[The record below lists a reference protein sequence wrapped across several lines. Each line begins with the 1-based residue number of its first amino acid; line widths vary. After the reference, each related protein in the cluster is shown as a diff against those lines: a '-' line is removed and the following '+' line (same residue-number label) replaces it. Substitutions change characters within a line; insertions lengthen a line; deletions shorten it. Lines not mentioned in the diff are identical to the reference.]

1 MGYNLLNKY
10 KMKASFE
17 ESRNVQQ
24 TVGLTGQVNN
34 QVQTVDTIVS
44 EAVNQPSA
52 EEQAKAERME
62 LLWGLRIK
70 SDTMVELEQYVLSV
84 DGVGFF
90 AQDDVHGLKSKQK
103 AGKTSVLKVCSAAL
117 MSEQVMRVKSEMD
130 SPVVLWLDTEQKPA
144 DVKAIVDDVKLLS
157 GVSDD
162 YLDEH
167 FFLFPLR
174 KMNYETLLGD
184 TRMLIERV
192 HPQVVLVDGV
202 VDYVASF
209 NDEVLS
215 RQLIHELMM
224 LAQEH
229 HCAIVCVLHENK
241 ASDDEN
247 MRGHLGTVL
256 AQKAGT
262 VLQCHKSKQG
272 IISVSCPDSRHGAM
286 PEWSICYD
294 AEGRLHDA
302 DEQHRLEV
310 ERERMS
316 KKERQQLEKEQ
327 REKDRVDMMLT
338 AVRESGGC
346 ISRKELTE
354 RLVDLFGV
362 KRPTVATFITSQLGK
377 TLVQTEDGIEVHPY
391 LE

>member
-1 MGYNLLNKY
+1 M
-10 KMKASFE
+10 E
-17 ESRNVQQ
+17 EIYSNVQQ
-24 TVGLTGQVNN
+24 AESLTGQVNS
-34 QVQTVDTIVS
+34 QAKVDNIVS

-52 EEQAKAERME
+52 DEKEKAERLE

-70 SDTMVELEQYVLSV
+70 TDTVVAPERYALSV

-90 AQDDVHGLKSKQK
+90 AQDDLHGLKSKQK
-103 AGKTSVLKVCSAAL
+103 AGKTTVLKVCSAAL
-117 MSEQVMRVKSEMD
+117 MSGQAMRVKSEMEH
-130 SPVVLWLDTEQKPA
+130 PVVLWLDTEQKPA

-167 FFLFPLR
+167 LFLFPLR

-192 HPQVVLVDGV
+192 HPQVVLIDGV

-229 HCAIVCVLHENK
+229 HCALVCVLHENK

-272 IISVSCPDSRHGAM
+272 IITVSCPDSRHGAM

-294 AEGRLHDA
+294 AQGHMHDA
-302 DEQHRLEV
+302 DEMHRQEV
-310 ERERMS
+310 EREKMS

-327 REKDRVDMMLT
+327 REKERVDMALT
-338 AVRESGGC
+338 AVRDAGGC

-354 RLVDLFGV
+354 KLIDLFGV
-362 KRPTVATFITSQLGK
+362 KRPTVATFITGQLGK

-391 LE
+391 LS

>member
-1 MGYNLLNKY
+1 ME
-10 KMKASFE
+10 ASFE

-24 TVGLTGQVNN
+24 TEGLTGQVNN
-34 QVQTVDTIVS
+34 QVQTVDDIVN

-52 EEQAKAERME
+52 DEQEKAETME

-70 SDTMVELEQYVLSV
+70 SDTMVEPEHYVLSV

-103 AGKTSVLKVCSAAL
+103 AGKTTVLKVCSAAL
-117 MSEQVMRVKSEMD
+117 MSEQVMRVKSEMEH
-130 SPVVLWLDTEQKPA
+130 PVVLWLDTEQKLA

-162 YLDEH
+162 YLDAH
-167 FFLFPLR
+167 LFLFPLR
-174 KMNYETLLGD
+174 KMNYETLLND
-184 TRMLIERV
+184 TRLLMERV
-192 HPQVVLVDGV
+192 HPQVMLVDGV

-215 RQLIHELMM
+215 RQLMHDLMM

-272 IISVSCPDSRHGAM
+272 IINVSCPDSRHGAM

-294 AEGRLHDA
+294 AEGHLHDA

-310 ERERMS
+310 EKERISKRERQ
-316 KKERQQLEKEQ
+316 RQEKEQ
-327 REKDRVDMMLT
+327 REKERVDMTLT
-338 AVRESGGC
+338 AIRECGGC

-354 RLVDLFGV
+354 KLIDLFGV
-362 KRPTVATFITSQLGK
+362 KRCTVATFITGQLGK

-391 LE
+391 LT

>member
-1 MGYNLLNKY
+1 M
-10 KMKASFE
+10 
-17 ESRNVQQ
+17 
-24 TVGLTGQVNN
+24 
-34 QVQTVDTIVS
+34 
-44 EAVNQPSA
+44 
-52 EEQAKAERME
+52 
-62 LLWGLRIK
+62 
-70 SDTMVELEQYVLSV
+70 
-84 DGVGFF
+84 
-90 AQDDVHGLKSKQK
+90 
-103 AGKTSVLKVCSAAL
+103 LKVCSAAL
-117 MSEQVMRVKSEMD
+117 MSGQAMRVKSEMEH
-130 SPVVLWLDTEQKPA
+130 PVVFWLDTEQKPA

-167 FFLFPLR
+167 LFLFPLR

-192 HPQVVLVDGV
+192 HPQVVLIDGV

-272 IISVSCPDSRHGAM
+272 IITVSCPDSRHGAM

-294 AEGRLHDA
+294 AQGHMHDA
-302 DEQHRLEV
+302 DEMHRQEV
-310 ERERMS
+310 EREKMS

-327 REKDRVDMMLT
+327 REKERVDMALT
-338 AVRESGGC
+338 AVRDAGGC

-354 RLVDLFGV
+354 KLIDLFGV
-362 KRPTVATFITSQLGK
+362 KRPTVATFITGQLGK

-391 LE
+391 LS

>member
-1 MGYNLLNKY
+1 MY
-10 KMKASFE
+10 KNFFKE
-17 ESRNVQQ
+17 NRNVQQ
-24 TVGLTGQVNN
+24 TEVLTGQVNS
-34 QVQTVDTIVS
+34 QVQMVDNIVS

-52 EEQAKAERME
+52 DEQAKAERME

-70 SDTMVELEQYVLSV
+70 SDTVVEPEQYVLSV

-103 AGKTSVLKVCSAAL
+103 AGKTTVLKVCSAAL

-130 SPVVLWLDTEQKPA
+130 HPVVLWLDTEQKPA
-144 DVKAIVDDVKLLS
+144 DVKAIVDDVKQLS

-167 FFLFPLR
+167 LFLFPLR
-174 KMNYETLLGD
+174 KMNYETLLND
-184 TRMLIERV
+184 TRLLIEQV
-192 HPQVVLVDGV
+192 QPQVMLVDGV

-215 RQLIHELMM
+215 RQLIHDLMM

-272 IISVSCPDSRHGAM
+272 IITVSCPDSRHGAM

-302 DEQHRLEV
+302 NEQHRLEV
-310 ERERMS
+310 EKERMN

-327 REKDRVDMMLT
+327 REKERVNMALT
-338 AVRESGGC
+338 AIHERGGC

-354 RLVDLFGV
+354 QLIDLFGV
-362 KRPTVATFITSQLGK
+362 KRPTVATFISSQLGK
-377 TLVQTEDGIEVHPY
+377 TLVQTEDGIEAHPY
-391 LE
+391 LT

>member
-1 MGYNLLNKY
+1 MGNTSE
-10 KMKASFE
+10 MVRSI
-17 ESRNVQQ
+17 
-24 TVGLTGQVNN
+24 
-34 QVQTVDTIVS
+34 VDKV
-44 EAVNQPSA
+44 VNQPSA
-52 EEQAKAERME
+52 EEQQKAERLE
-62 LLWGLRIK
+62 QLWCLRIK
-70 SDTMVELEQYVLSV
+70 TDTVVEPEQYALSV

-103 AGKTSVLKVCSAAL
+103 AGKTSVLKVCSSAL
-117 MSEQVMRVKSEMD
+117 MRSEPVMRVKSEMEQ
-130 SPVVLWLDTEQKPA
+130 PVVLWLDTEQKPA
-144 DVKAIVDDVKLLS
+144 DVKAIVEDVKQLS

-174 KMNYETLLGD
+174 KMTYETLLGD
-184 TRMLIERV
+184 TRLLMEKI

-202 VDYVASF
+202 VEYVASF

-215 RQLIHELMM
+215 RQLIHDLMM

-229 HCAIVCVLHENK
+229 HCSIVCVLHENK
-241 ASDDEN
+241 ASNDEN
-247 MRGHLGTVL
+247 MRGHLGTIL

-272 IISVSCPDSRHGAM
+272 IITVSCPDSRHGAM

-294 AEGRLHDA
+294 AEGHMHDA
-302 DEQHRLEV
+302 DEQHRLEM
-310 ERERMS
+310 EKEKMS
-316 KKERQQLEKEQ
+316 KNERRQLEKEQ
-327 REKDRVDMMLT
+327 REKERVDMALT

-354 RLVDLFGV
+354 KLIDLLGV
-362 KRPTVATFITSQLGK
+362 KRPTVATFITQQLGK
-377 TLVQTEDGIEVHPY
+377 TLVQTEDGIEAHPY
-391 LE
+391 LS

>member
-1 MGYNLLNKY
+1 
-10 KMKASFE
+10 MKASYKING
-17 ESRNVQQ
+17 NVQQ
-24 TVGLTGQVNN
+24 TEVLTGQVNS
-34 QVQTVDTIVS
+34 QVQMVDNIVS

-52 EEQAKAERME
+52 DEQAKAERME

-70 SDTMVELEQYVLSV
+70 SDTVVEPEQYVLSV

-103 AGKTSVLKVCSAAL
+103 AGKTTVLKVCSAAL

-130 SPVVLWLDTEQKPA
+130 HPVVLWLDTEQKPA
-144 DVKAIVDDVKLLS
+144 DVKAIVDDVKQLS

-167 FFLFPLR
+167 LFLFPLR
-174 KMNYETLLGD
+174 KMNYETLLND
-184 TRMLIERV
+184 TRLLIEQV
-192 HPQVVLVDGV
+192 QPQVMLVDGV

-215 RQLIHELMM
+215 RQLIHDLMM

-272 IISVSCPDSRHGAM
+272 IITVSCPDSRHV
-286 PEWSICYD
+286 C
-294 AEGRLHDA
+294 
-302 DEQHRLEV
+302 
-310 ERERMS
+310 
-316 KKERQQLEKEQ
+316 
-327 REKDRVDMMLT
+327 
-338 AVRESGGC
+338 
-346 ISRKELTE
+346 
-354 RLVDLFGV
+354 
-362 KRPTVATFITSQLGK
+362 
-377 TLVQTEDGIEVHPY
+377 
-391 LE
+391 

>member
-1 MGYNLLNKY
+1 
-10 KMKASFE
+10 MKASFE

-354 RLVDLFGV
+354 RLMDLFGV
-362 KRPTVATFITSQLGK
+362 KRPTVATFITGQLGK

>member
-1 MGYNLLNKY
+1 
-10 KMKASFE
+10 MKIQFFE
-17 ESRNVQQ
+17 KNRNVQQ
-24 TVGLTGQVNN
+24 TEGLTGQVNS
-34 QVQTVDTIVS
+34 QVQMVDNIVS

-52 EEQAKAERME
+52 DEQAKAERME

-70 SDTMVELEQYVLSV
+70 SDTVVEPEQYVLSV

-103 AGKTSVLKVCSAAL
+103 AGKTTVLKVCSAAL

-130 SPVVLWLDTEQKPA
+130 HPVVLWLDTEQKPA
-144 DVKAIVDDVKLLS
+144 DVKAIVDDVKQLS

-167 FFLFPLR
+167 LFLFPLR
-174 KMNYETLLGD
+174 KMNYETLLND
-184 TRMLIERV
+184 TRLLIEQV
-192 HPQVVLVDGV
+192 QPQVMLVDGV

-215 RQLIHELMM
+215 RQLIHDLMM

-272 IISVSCPDSRHGAM
+272 IITVSCPDSRHGAM

-302 DEQHRLEV
+302 NEQHRLEV
-310 ERERMS
+310 EKERMN

-327 REKDRVDMMLT
+327 REKERVNMALT
-338 AVRESGGC
+338 AIHERGGC

-354 RLVDLFGV
+354 QLIDLFGV
-362 KRPTVATFITSQLGK
+362 KRPTVATFISSQLGK
-377 TLVQTEDGIEVHPY
+377 TLVQTEDGIEAHPY
-391 LE
+391 LT

>member
-1 MGYNLLNKY
+1 
-10 KMKASFE
+10 MKASNNE
-17 ESRNVQQ
+17 KGNVQQ
-24 TVGLTGQVNN
+24 LEQLTGQVNS
-34 QVQTVDTIVS
+34 QVQTVGNIVS

-52 EEQAKAERME
+52 DETARAERMGQ
-62 LLWGLRIK
+62 LWDLRIK
-70 SDTMVELEQYVLSV
+70 SDTMVEPEQYVLSV

-90 AQDDVHGLKSKQK
+90 AQDDIHGLKSKQK
-103 AGKTSVLKVCSAAL
+103 AGKTTVLKVCTAAL

-130 SPVVLWLDTEQKPA
+130 HPVVLWLDTEQKPA

-167 FFLFPLR
+167 LFLFPLR
-174 KMNYETLLGD
+174 KMNYETLLED
-184 TRMLIERV
+184 TRFLLERV
-192 HPQVVLVDGV
+192 HPQVMLVDGV

-229 HCAIVCVLHENK
+229 RCAIVCVLHENK

-272 IISVSCPDSRHGAM
+272 VISVSCPDSRHGAM
-286 PEWSICYD
+286 PEWSVCYD
-294 AEGRLHDA
+294 SEGRLNDA

-316 KKERQQLEKEQ
+316 KKERQMLEKER
-327 REKDRVDMMLT
+327 REKERVDMALT
-338 AVRESGGC
+338 TIRESGDCPDEGSLHGVPAPWYF
-346 ISRKELTE
+346 SRQS
-354 RLVDLFGV
+354 V
-362 KRPTVATFITSQLGK
+362 
-377 TLVQTEDGIEVHPY
+377 
-391 LE
+391 

>member
-1 MGYNLLNKY
+1 M
-10 KMKASFE
+10 
-17 ESRNVQQ
+17 
-24 TVGLTGQVNN
+24 
-34 QVQTVDTIVS
+34 VDNIVS

-52 EEQAKAERME
+52 DEQAKAERME

-70 SDTMVELEQYVLSV
+70 SDTVVEPEQYVLSV

-103 AGKTSVLKVCSAAL
+103 AGKTTVLKVCSAAL

-130 SPVVLWLDTEQKPA
+130 HPVVLWLDTEQKPA
-144 DVKAIVDDVKLLS
+144 DVKAIVDDVKQLS

-167 FFLFPLR
+167 LFLFPLR
-174 KMNYETLLGD
+174 KMNYETLLND
-184 TRMLIERV
+184 TRLLIEQV
-192 HPQVVLVDGV
+192 QPQVMLVDGV

-215 RQLIHELMM
+215 RQLIHDLMM

-272 IISVSCPDSRHGAM
+272 IITVSCPDSRHGAM

-302 DEQHRLEV
+302 NEQHRLEV
-310 ERERMS
+310 EKERMN

-327 REKDRVDMMLT
+327 REKERVNMALT
-338 AVRESGGC
+338 AIHERGGC

-354 RLVDLFGV
+354 QLIDLFGV
-362 KRPTVATFITSQLGK
+362 KRPTVATFISSQLGK
-377 TLVQTEDGIEVHPY
+377 TLVQTEDGIEAHPY
-391 LE
+391 LT

>member
-1 MGYNLLNKY
+1 M
-10 KMKASFE
+10 E
-17 ESRNVQQ
+17 EIYSNVQQ
-24 TVGLTGQVNN
+24 AESLTGQVNS
-34 QVQTVDTIVS
+34 QVKVDNIVS

-52 EEQAKAERME
+52 DEKVKAERLK
-62 LLWGLRIK
+62 LLWDLRIK
-70 SDTMVELEQYVLSV
+70 TDTVVAPERYALSV

-90 AQDDVHGLKSKQK
+90 AQDDLHGLKSKQK
-103 AGKTSVLKVCSAAL
+103 AGKTTVLKVCSAAL
-117 MSEQVMRVKSEMD
+117 MSGQAMRVKSEMEH
-130 SPVVLWLDTEQKPA
+130 PVVLWLDTEQKPA

-167 FFLFPLR
+167 LFLFPLR

-192 HPQVVLVDGV
+192 HPQVVLIDGV

-224 LAQEH
+224 LAQKH

-272 IISVSCPDSRHGAM
+272 IITVSCPDSRHGAM

-294 AEGRLHDA
+294 AQGHMHDA
-302 DEQHRLEV
+302 DEMHRQEV
-310 ERERMS
+310 EREKMS

-327 REKDRVDMMLT
+327 REKERVDMALT
-338 AVRESGGC
+338 AVRDAGGC
-346 ISRKELTE
+346 LSRKELTE
-354 RLVDLFGV
+354 KLIDLFGV
-362 KRPTVATFITSQLGK
+362 KRPTVATFITGQLGK

-391 LE
+391 LS

>member
-1 MGYNLLNKY
+1 MY
-10 KMKASFE
+10 KNFFKE
-17 ESRNVQQ
+17 NRNVRQ
-24 TVGLTGQVNN
+24 TEVLTGQVNS
-34 QVQTVDTIVS
+34 QVQMVDNIVS

-52 EEQAKAERME
+52 DEQAKAERME

-70 SDTMVELEQYVLSV
+70 SDTVVEPEQYVLSV

-103 AGKTSVLKVCSAAL
+103 AGKTTVLKVCSAAL

-130 SPVVLWLDTEQKPA
+130 HPVVLWLDTEQKPA
-144 DVKAIVDDVKLLS
+144 DVKAIVDDVKQLS

-167 FFLFPLR
+167 LFLFPLR
-174 KMNYETLLGD
+174 KMNYETLLND
-184 TRMLIERV
+184 TRLLIEQV
-192 HPQVVLVDGV
+192 QPQVMLVDGV

-215 RQLIHELMM
+215 RQLIHDLMM

-272 IISVSCPDSRHGAM
+272 IITVSCPDSRHGAM

-302 DEQHRLEV
+302 NEQHRLEV
-310 ERERMS
+310 EKERMN

-327 REKDRVDMMLT
+327 REKERVNMALT
-338 AVRESGGC
+338 AIHERGGC

-354 RLVDLFGV
+354 QLIDLFGV
-362 KRPTVATFITSQLGK
+362 KRPTVATFISSQLGK
-377 TLVQTEDGIEVHPY
+377 TLVQTEDGIEAHPY
-391 LE
+391 LT

>member
-1 MGYNLLNKY
+1 MG
-10 KMKASFE
+10 
-17 ESRNVQQ
+17 
-24 TVGLTGQVNN
+24 NN
-34 QVQTVDTIVS
+34 EMVKSIVDKV
-44 EAVNQPSA
+44 VNQPST
-52 EEQAKAERME
+52 EEQQKVERLE

-70 SDTMVELEQYVLSV
+70 TDTVVEPEQYALSV
-84 DGVGFF
+84 DNVGFF

-117 MSEQVMRVKSEMD
+117 MKSEPVMRVKSEMEQ
-130 SPVVLWLDTEQKPA
+130 PIVLWLDTEQKPA
-144 DVKAIVDDVKLLS
+144 DVKAIVEDVKQLS

-174 KMNYETLLGD
+174 KMTYETLLGD
-184 TRMLIERV
+184 TRLLMEKI

-202 VDYVASF
+202 VEYVASF

-215 RQLIHELMM
+215 RQLIHDLMM

-241 ASDDEN
+241 SSDDEN
-247 MRGHLGTVL
+247 MRGHLGTIL

-272 IISVSCPDSRHGAM
+272 IITVSCPDSRHGAM

-294 AEGRLHDA
+294 AEGHMHDA
-302 DEQHRLEV
+302 DDLHRQEV
-310 ERERMS
+310 ERDKMS
-316 KKERQQLEKEQ
+316 KKERQQQEKEQ
-327 REKDRVDMMLT
+327 REKERVDMTLT
-338 AVRESGGC
+338 AVRDSGGC

-354 RLVDLFGV
+354 KLIDLFGV
-362 KRPTVATFITSQLGK
+362 KRPTVSTFITGQLGK

-391 LE
+391 LS

>member
-1 MGYNLLNKY
+1 
-10 KMKASFE
+10 MKASNNE
-17 ESRNVQQ
+17 KGNVQQ
-24 TVGLTGQVNN
+24 LEELTGQVNG
-34 QVQTVDTIVS
+34 QVQTVGNIVS

-52 EEQAKAERME
+52 DETAKAERME
-62 LLWGLRIK
+62 QLWDLRIK
-70 SDTMVELEQYVLSV
+70 SDTMVEPEQYVLSV

-90 AQDDVHGLKSKQK
+90 AQDDIHGLKSKQK
-103 AGKTSVLKVCSAAL
+103 AGKTTVLKVCTAAL

-130 SPVVLWLDTEQKPA
+130 HPVVLWLDTEQKPA

-167 FFLFPLR
+167 LFLFPLR
-174 KMNYETLLGD
+174 KMNYETLLED
-184 TRMLIERV
+184 TRFLLERV
-192 HPQVVLVDGV
+192 HPQVMLVDGV

-229 HCAIVCVLHENK
+229 RCAIVCVLHENK

-272 IISVSCPDSRHGAM
+272 VISVSCPDSRHGAM
-286 PEWSICYD
+286 PEWSVCYD
-294 AEGRLHDA
+294 SEGRLNDA

-316 KKERQQLEKEQ
+316 KKERQMLEKER
-327 REKDRVDMMLT
+327 REKERVDMALT
-338 AVRESGGC
+338 TIRESGDC

-354 RLVDLFGV
+354 KLVDLLGV
-362 KRPTVATFITSQLGK
+362 SRSTVATFITRQLGK

-391 LE
+391 LT

>member
-1 MGYNLLNKY
+1 MFKQNNGMVPQTGNLPTKNETAL
-10 KMKASFE
+10 
-17 ESRNVQQ
+17 ES
-24 TVGLTGQVNN
+24 QVNN
-34 QVQTVDTIVS
+34 QVHKSVADIVG
-44 EAVNQPSA
+44 EAVNQPTA

-70 SDTMVELEQYVLSV
+70 TDTVVEPEQNVLSV

-90 AQDDVHGLKSKQK
+90 AKDDLHGLKSKQK

-117 MSEQVMRVKSEMD
+117 MAGQVMRVKSELTQ
-130 SPVVLWLDTEQKPA
+130 PVVLWLDTEQKPA
-144 DVKAIVDDVKLLS
+144 DVKAIVDDVKRLS

-162 YLDEH
+162 YLDNH
-167 FFLFPLR
+167 VFLFPLR

-192 HPQVVLVDGV
+192 QPQVVLVDGV

-209 NDEVLS
+209 NDEMLS
-215 RQLIHELMM
+215 RQLINELMLM
-224 LAQEH
+224 AQDY

-272 IISVSCPDSRHGAM
+272 IITVSCPDSRHGAM

-294 AEGRLHDA
+294 ADGRLHDA
-302 DEQHRLEV
+302 DERHRMEV
-310 ERERMS
+310 EKERMS
-316 KKERQQLEKEQ
+316 KNERRQQEKEQ
-327 REKDRVDMMLT
+327 REKERVDLALGT
-338 AVRESGGC
+338 VREAGGC

-354 RLVDLFGV
+354 RLGDLFGV
-362 KRPTVATFITSQLGK
+362 KRPTVATFISNQLGK

-391 LE
+391 LT